1 VLGDKNMTRKRFKK
15 LLMGRYKFSR
25 NEAERISRRGDYT
38 IEERD
43 DSTIISGRI
52 VVFKPNYWRFKSRR
66 EYAELLRESFSK
78 LIAEGVD
85 RCSEKKKIY

>member
-1 VLGDKNMTRKRFKK
+1 
-15 LLMGRYKFSR
+15 MGRYKFSR
-25 NEAERISRRGDYT
+25 NEAERISRFGNYT

-43 DSTIISGRI
+43 DTTIIGGRI
-52 VVFKPNYWRFKSRR
+52 AIFKPNHWKWTNRR

-85 RCSEKKKIY
+85 RCS